1 MRSDNRKN
9 QALRPIVIEK
19 NFLAS
24 AFSSCLIKVGNTH
37 VICSA
42 TLDDFLPHFIRGT
55 NSGWLSAEYSMLP
68 ASSAMQRVKREV
80 NQGKISGRTQEV
92 QRLIARSL
100 RSCLDLKAL
109 GERQILIDCDVI
121 SADGGTRC
129 AAITGGYVAM
139 KLAIS
144 KLLEQGTIKTNPIK
158 YQVAA
163 VSCGI
168 YQEEIMIDLDY
179 QEDSKAQVDG
189 NFIIDSNMN
198 IIEIQAC
205 AEGKSFSEQQ
215 LFLMLGAAKDA
226 VSEIFKIQ
234 NA

>member
-1 MRSDNRKN
+1 MRSSNRKN

-19 NFLAS
+19 NFLSS

-42 TLDDFLPHFIRGT
+42 TLDDFLPHFVRGT

-68 ASSAMQRVKREV
+68 ASSATQRVKREV

-168 YQEEIMIDLDY
+168 YQEEVIVDLDY